1 MFSLA
6 SKGRSHL
13 LLRTPKEK
21 EVKSRNIRLY
31 KDEESKSEEEEKEE
45 INVLKEEIKILTK
58 KIKEKE
64 TEIKKNEKYA
74 DLLGDLFQWGII
86 DADGNFIDEAQ
97 EY

>member
-13 LLRTPKEK
+13 LLRTFKEK
-21 EVKSRNIRLY
+21 KVKSRNIRLY
-31 KDEESKSEEEEKEE
+31 KDEESKSEEEKEE
-45 INVLKEEIKILTK
+45 INVLKEEIKTLTK

-64 TEIKKNEKYA
+64 TEINKNEKYA
-74 DLLGDLFQWGII
+74 DLLGDLFQRGII

>member
-21 EVKSRNIRLY
+21 KVKSRNIRLY
-31 KDEESKSEEEEKEE
+31 KDEESKSEEE
-45 INVLKEEIKILTK
+45 KEEIKTLTK

-74 DLLGDLFQWGII
+74 DLLGDLFQRGII
-86 DADGNFIDEAQ
+86 DADGNFIDGAQ
-97 EY
+97 EH

>member
-1 MFSLA
+1 M
-6 SKGRSHL
+6 

-21 EVKSRNIRLY
+21 KVKSRNIRLY
-31 KDEESKSEEEEKEE
+31 KDEESKSEEEKEE
-45 INVLKEEIKILTK
+45 INVLKEEIKTLTK

-64 TEIKKNEKYA
+64 TEIKKNEKYT
-74 DLLGDLFQWGII
+74 DLLGDLFQRGII